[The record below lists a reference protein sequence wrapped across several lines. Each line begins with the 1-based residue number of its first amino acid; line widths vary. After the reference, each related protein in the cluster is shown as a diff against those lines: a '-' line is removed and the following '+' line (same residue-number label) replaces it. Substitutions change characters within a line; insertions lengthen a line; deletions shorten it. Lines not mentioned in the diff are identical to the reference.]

1 MYSAKTLRRIMREIM
16 ILEKSKDSL
25 AKDGIYVYYDEGNI
39 GKFTVLI
46 VGTEDT
52 PYEDGMYPFSI
63 ELPKLFPMEPPKV
76 QIILPND
83 GRSRMNPNLYV
94 DGKVCLSMIN
104 TWDGPRWLPTFTLE
118 KVIVTIQAMVMN
130 NTPLINEPGHE
141 TDSPDKLTAYNEA
154 VLHQNYAL
162 AVIQMYEL
170 RNNENYKCFSDLIM
184 NLVLENK
191 DFYIKQLKSYVEKY
205 SNRNEF
211 DAYIYG
217 FRPKNRYKQMLK
229 YIETI
234 GSSF

>member
-1 MYSAKTLRRIMREIM
+1 MYSAKTTRRIMREIM
-16 ILEKSKDSL
+16 ILEKAKDSL
-25 AKDGIYVYYDEGNI
+25 ANDGIYVHYDEGNL
-39 GKFTVLI
+39 GTFTVLI

-52 PYEDGMYPFSI
+52 PYERGMYPFSI
-63 ELPKLFPMEPPKV
+63 KLPAMFPMEPPKV
-76 QIILPND
+76 KIILPND

-130 NTPLINEPGHE
+130 DKPLINEPGHE
-141 TDSPDKLTAYNEA
+141 TDSQDKLTAYNEA

-191 DFYIKQLKSYVEKY
+191 EFYVKQLKSYVEKY
-205 SNRNEF
+205 KNKKEF
-211 DAYIYG
+211 DARIYG
-217 FRPKNRYKQMLK
+217 FRPKNRYKQMLM
-229 YIETI
+229 YIETV